1 MIEAHRDCLSAAGL
15 RGIRRC
21 RSPQARDENE
31 VPHDLPLLAAQD
43 SRSRRDFDGGN
54 LSVYLDGYEAE
65 YRLIKRYY
73 FARLYNMSAHLY
85 PARRAIR
92 APLR

>member
-54 LSVYLDGYEAE
+54 LSVYLDGYESE
-65 YRLIKRYY
+65 YGLNTAVYVT
-73 FARLYNMSAHLY
+73 RLYNMSDHQDSAW
-85 PARRAIR
+85 RAIR
-92 APLR
+92 TQLR